1 MPTLQLPR
9 RRDKSSRP
17 RQDLDV
23 ASLPVPRS
31 AVLRPRAIGSRNAS
45 DYWDKLPKLSP
56 KKKTVRFNDSGTG
69 AQSESSD
76 HGSPGPSDR
85 ALESMNS
92 SGLTALQQQTAD
104 TQAQS
109 GCINTAEKESKD
121 QVDRGDERMIAAL
134 REHSASLDKHT
145 AALERHTA
153 AMKEQT
159 RGSGDI

>member
-1 MPTLQLPR
+1 MPTLRLPR

-56 KKKTVRFNDSGTG
+56 KKKIVRF
-69 AQSESSD
+69 AKRLR
-76 HGSPGPSDR
+76 HF
-85 ALESMNS
+85 
-92 SGLTALQQQTAD
+92 TALQQQTAD

-121 QVDRGDERMIAAL
+121 QVDRDERMIAAP

-145 AALERHTA
+145 TALERHTA

>member
-31 AVLRPRAIGSRNAS
+31 AVLRPRAMGSRNAS

-56 KKKTVRFNDSGTG
+56 KKKSVRFHDSNTGT
-69 AQSESSD
+69 QSESS
-76 HGSPGPSDR
+76 HHEPSGPSDR
-85 ALESMNS
+85 ALDSVNS
-92 SGLTALQQQTAD
+92 SDLTVSQQQTAG

-109 GCINTAEKESKD
+109 GCINTTEKQSKD
-121 QVDRGDERMIAAL
+121 QVDRDERVIAAL

-159 RGSGDI
+159 RISGDI

>member
-1 MPTLQLPR
+1 MPTLRLPR

-23 ASLPVPRS
+23 ASLPVPQR
-31 AVLRPRAIGSRNAS
+31 LRH
-45 DYWDKLPKLSP
+45 
-56 KKKTVRFNDSGTG
+56 F
-69 AQSESSD
+69 
-76 HGSPGPSDR
+76 
-85 ALESMNS
+85 
-92 SGLTALQQQTAD
+92 TALQQQTAD

-121 QVDRGDERMIAAL
+121 QVDRDERMIAAP

-145 AALERHTA
+145 TALERHTA